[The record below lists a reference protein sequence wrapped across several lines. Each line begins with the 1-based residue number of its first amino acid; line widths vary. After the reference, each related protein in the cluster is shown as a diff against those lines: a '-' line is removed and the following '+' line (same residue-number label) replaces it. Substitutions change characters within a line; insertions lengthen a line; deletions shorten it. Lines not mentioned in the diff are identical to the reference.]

1 MTTSKGTEHT
11 DAPIQD
17 FSHCHAG
24 ILAKLDMLGELP
36 ALLEPA
42 ARARDIAERAVE
54 FFREAIFEH
63 HLDEERELFPAVL
76 ASAAKGEEHDRVQVM
91 VRQLTDE
98 HRNLEATWKRLEPG
112 LKKVAKEL
120 GITFHVGSQTVTPDA
135 YANAL
140 QEVGRLIGEAGVVV
154 DRIDVGDLVPYIDW
168 TPFFH
173 AWGLR
178 SRYPG
183 ILEHAEYGE
192 AARPLW
198 DDAQRMLAR
207 IVDEQWFRPKSV
219 VGFWPAHRDG
229 DDIVLPEHGHRLHGL
244 RQGDRPAAPSSE

>member
-1 MTTSKGTEHT
+1 MTTSKATEHV

-24 ILAKLDMLGELP
+24 ILKKLDLLGELP

-42 ARARDIAERAVE
+42 ARAREVAEQALE

-112 LKKVAKEL
+112 LKKVAKGHASDVSVPDIQRLVEHYRAHARFEEQDFL
-120 GITFHVGSQTVTPDA
+120 PLSQ
-135 YANAL
+135 
-140 QEVGRLIGEAGVVV
+140 QI
-154 DRIDVGDLVPYIDW
+154 
-168 TPFFH
+168 
-173 AWGLR
+173 
-178 SRYPG
+178 
-183 ILEHAEYGE
+183 
-192 AARPLW
+192 
-198 DDAQRMLAR
+198 LAR
-207 IVDEQWFRPKSV
+207 NSNHMAAL
-219 VGFWPAHRDG
+219 G
-229 DDIVLPEHGHRLHGL
+229 LSLHL
-244 RQGDRPAAPSSE
+244 RHSPPPTKVYI

>member
-76 ASAAKGEEHDRVQVM
+76 ASAAKGAEHERVKAM

-98 HRNLEATWKRLEPG
+98 HRDLEATWKRLESG
-112 LKKVAKEL
+112 LKKVAKGHASDVSAPDIQKL
-120 GITFHVGSQTVTPDA
+120 VT
-135 YANAL
+135 
-140 QEVGRLIGEAGVVV
+140 
-154 DRIDVGDLVPYIDW
+154 
-168 TPFFH
+168 
-173 AWGLR
+173 
-178 SRYPG
+178 RYRA
-183 ILEHAEYGE
+183 HAEFEEQQFLPLSQEILGRNSNHM
-192 AARPLW
+192 AALG
-198 DDAQRMLAR
+198 L
-207 IVDEQWFRPKSV
+207 S
-219 VGFWPAHRDG
+219 
-229 DDIVLPEHGHRLHGL
+229 LHM
-244 RQGDRPAAPSSE
+244 RHTPPPTKTYI